1 MSQAFEIVIQA
12 LASSEAVETG
22 KMFGSTTLK
31 RSGKVFAM
39 EVKGKLVVKLAE
51 PRAARIVESGAGTFF
66 DPGHGRPSRQ
76 WVSVPPTSP
85 LQWTELAAEALELA
99 ESSGRSK

>member
-1 MSQAFEIVIQA
+1 MIQA
-12 LASSEAVETG
+12 LAGSEAVETG

-39 EVKGKLVVKLAE
+39 EVKGMLVVKLTE
-51 PRAARIVESGAGTFF
+51 PRAASIVESGAGTFF
-66 DPGHGRPSRQ
+66 DPGHGRPSRR

-85 LQWTELAAEALELA
+85 LQWSELAAEALDLA
-99 ESSGRSK
+99 ESSGKRK

>member
-1 MSQAFEIVIQA
+1 MIQA
-12 LASSEAVETG
+12 LARSEAVETG

-39 EVKGKLVVKLAE
+39 EVKGKLVVKLTE
-51 PRAARIVESGAGTFF
+51 PRAAWIVECGAGTFF

-85 LQWTELAAEALELA
+85 LQWSELTAEALELA
-99 ESSGRSK
+99 ELSGKRK